1 MPQKRV
7 VPAENTIN
15 IHGYQQSSERGRV
28 IAVGWQGLLKA
39 MTSRE
44 SADRSKAATL
54 FISAVGREVGF
65 TDITPTPPPKVSKEL
80 LCERHI
86 EFLQDIP
93 RVLGQTVRIFVVSGS
108 QFSAQDYRY
117 LAGTLSDV
125 GLGRRVFV
133 VVIPGHA
140 PEAKSESRRDQP
152 GLVVIDSEDLKEM
165 MVHPQPRRVFYR
177 IIRQQ
182 TKMTLLQPYNHFGA
196 VRSAMFFG
204 RQAQLARIML
214 HSESNFAIYGGRR
227 SGKSSLL
234 TKLHSEL
241 SKDSQNRPI
250 YFTAQGVKDVLDF
263 SSRLLTN
270 VLQLHLG
277 ASTSVLASDLERTRR
292 EIQRHILVDGRRV
305 TLLIDEADDLLVV
318 DQLKAEPIMNM
329 LRSLNEDLHDRFRI
343 VMAGYRR
350 LHERLISYYSPAM
363 NFLIPVPLGGLDSE
377 SARRLIEVPTREYLG
392 YDFAKP
398 KVVQMALDYSSR
410 SPWQIQHFCEILVQL
425 LAEEHKDTIEE
436 DTVRQVYNDF
446 LFRSEIVE
454 TTLANLSPVQMA
466 IVCLFLD
473 SERFTRKEV
482 YESFREHQLP
492 TDLPF
497 LSRQLDQLV
506 KFGVFTPPAKKN
518 DNTFAFVYSYL
529 PRIIGE
535 VESPSYLLAEAKKQ
549 IKQRQKRWR

>member
-7 VPAENTIN
+7 VSDENATN
-15 IHGYQQSSERGRV
+15 AHYYQQSSERGRV
-28 IAVGWQGLLKA
+28 IAVAWQELLKS

-65 TDITPTPPPKVSKEL
+65 IDTTPTPSPKVSKEFV
-80 LCERHI
+80 CERHVK
-86 EFLQDIP
+86 FSQDIP
-93 RVLGQTVRIFVVSGS
+93 RVLGQTVHVFVVSGS

-117 LAGTLSDV
+117 LTGTLSDA
-125 GLGRRVFV
+125 GLGQRLFV
-133 VVIPGHA
+133 VVVPGHA

-152 GLVVIDSEDLKEM
+152 GLVVIDSEEIKEM
-165 MVHPQPRRVFYR
+165 IVHPEPCRVFYR

-204 RQAQLARIML
+204 RQAQLRRIML
-214 HSESNFAIYGGRR
+214 HPESNFAIYGGRR
-227 SGKSSLL
+227 IGKSSLL

-241 SKDSQNRPI
+241 CKDTQNRPV

-263 SSRLLTN
+263 SNRLLTN

-277 ASTSVLASDLERTRR
+277 SRTSALAFDLERTRS
-292 EIQRHILVDGRRV
+292 EIQRHILVDRRRV
-305 TLLIDEADDLLVV
+305 TLLIDEVDDLVAV
-318 DQLKAEPIMNM
+318 DQPKAEPIMNM
-329 LRSLNEDLHDRFRI
+329 LRSLNEELHDRFRI

-363 NFLIPVPLGGLDSE
+363 NFLTPMPLGGLDSE
-377 SARRLIEVPTREYLG
+377 SARRLIEVPTHEYLG
-392 YDFAKP
+392 YDFSEP

-425 LAEEHKDTIEE
+425 LAQEHKDTIEE

-446 LFRSEIVE
+446 AFRSEIVE

-473 SERFTRKEV
+473 SERFTREEV
-482 YESFREHQLP
+482 YESFKEHRLP

-518 DNTFAFVYSYL
+518 DNTFTFAYSYL

-535 VESPSYLLAEAKKQ
+535 VESPSYLLAEAKNQ
-549 IKQRQKRWR
+549 IKRRYRRWR